1 MTKSEK
7 NLLFIANDITKKQ
20 IDNIIVNVNKKLEL
34 NNKNWYLRYDMPDL
48 KDYKYFLSFESRV
61 DNQFLSFRNSR
72 FQYKN
77 KCVKLNNKD
86 LKYTDMPDD
95 YVVLSLQNG
104 DKRNGL
110 NIFTYSKLDLYDIDE
125 MYLRNILNDELK
137 TIDCNIK
144 TCYRTSNSNLLTND
158 EYLKYTLK

>member
-1 MTKSEK
+1 MTKSEID
-7 NLLFIANDITKKQ
+7 LLFITNDITKKQ

-34 NNKNWYLRYDMPDL
+34 NNHYKNWYLRYDMPDL
-48 KDYKYFLSFESRV
+48 KDYKYFLSFESRG
-61 DNQFLSFRNSR
+61 DNQFLSFRISH

-77 KCVKLNNKD
+77 KCVKLNNYD

-110 NIFTYSKLDLYDIDE
+110 NIFPYSKLDLYDVDF

-137 TIDCNIK
+137 TIGCNIK
-144 TCYRTSNSNLLTND
+144 TCYRTPYSNLLKND
-158 EYLKYTLK
+158 INI